1 MSTRQGVMLQF
12 VNITKSYKKGFNA
25 VEGLN
30 LTVPSGSIFG
40 FLGPN
45 GAGKSTTIKMLC
57 TILEPTSGEILF
69 EGKNIKEDLLSY
81 KKQIAYVPDEPQ
93 FYQKLSGAKYL
104 NFIADIFN
112 LPKEVRDE
120 RIEKYV
126 AMFEL
131 KDALYDSVN
140 TYSHGMGQKL
150 SLIAALIHEPKLL
163 ILDEPM
169 VGLDPKASRL
179 VKDIMKETAQKG
191 NTVFFSTHVLEVAQS
206 ICSHVA
212 IIDKGKL
219 LRSDLTENLV
229 KDESLEDFFL
239 SVTED

>member
-1 MSTRQGVMLQF
+1 MLQF
-12 VNITKSYKKGFNA
+12 VNITKSYKKGSNA
-25 VEGLN
+25 VDDLS

-93 FYQKLSGAKYL
+93 FYQKLSGARYL
-104 NFIADIFN
+104 NFIADIFE

-126 AMFEL
+126 DMFEL
-131 KDALYDSVN
+131 KDALFEPVN

-169 VGLDPKASRL
+169 VGLDPKASRM

-206 ICSHVA
+206 ICTHVA

>member
-104 NFIADIFN
+104 NFIADIFE

>member
-1 MSTRQGVMLQF
+1 MIEFKNL
-12 VNITKSYKKGFNA
+12 TKSYKKDVYA
-25 VEGLN
+25 VKDLS
-30 LTVPSGSIFG
+30 LVIPDGSVFG

-57 TILEPTSGEILF
+57 TILNANSGSILF
-69 EGKNIKEDLLSY
+69 NGKDINSNLMEY
-81 KKQIAYVPDEPQ
+81 KSQIAYVPDEPT
-93 FYQKLSGAKYL
+93 FYQKITGYKYL
-104 NFIADIFN
+104 NFIADIF
-112 LPKEVRDE
+112 KVGSVERKE
-120 RIEKYV
+120 RIEKY
-126 AMFEL
+126 AKLFDL
-131 KDALYDSVN
+131 TNALNDQIS

-169 VGLDPKASRL
+169 VGLDPKASRI
-179 VKDIMKETAQKG
+179 VKDLMREEASKG

-206 ICSHVA
+206 ICDYVA

-219 LRSDLTENLV
+219 VRTDKTENLV

-239 SVTED
+239 SITEDKNA